1 MSYTECMAYTIEVEG
16 LTKSFGSKTVLAG
29 IDLCVPRGSIAAL
42 LGPNGAGKT
51 TTVKILTTLLRPD
64 SGRATVAGHDVVGHP
79 AAVRRA
85 ISLTGQR
92 ATVDEVLTGREN
104 LVMTGRLRHLTK
116 AAARERAAALLERFD
131 LVGAADRRVASYSG
145 GMARRLDIALG
156 LVDDPE
162 VLFLDE
168 PTTGLDPRSRREVW
182 DAVAELAASG
192 VTVLL
197 TTQYLEEADRLA
209 DRISV
214 LTGGRIAAEG
224 TADGL
229 KSLIGGETVELV
241 LPDAAAL
248 ADAVTVT
255 GLRGYPARADAESL
269 ALHVPTDGTAAGV
282 RELLEVVAGVPVL
295 RLAVHRPTLDD
306 VFLALTDGVPA

>member
-1 MSYTECMAYTIEVEG
+1 MAYTVEAEG
-16 LTKSFGSKTVLAG
+16 LRKSFGSTDVLEG
-29 IDLCVPRGSIAAL
+29 IDLGVPRGSIAAL

-64 SGRATVAGHDVVGHP
+64 AGRVVVAGHDVLAEP

-116 AAARERAAALLERFD
+116 AAARERAQRLLERFD
-131 LVGAADRRVASYSG
+131 LVDAADRRVAGYSG

-156 LVDDPE
+156 LVDDPV

-182 DAVAELAASG
+182 AAVGELAASG

-209 DRISV
+209 DRVAV
-214 LTGGRIAAEG
+214 LADGRIAAEG
-224 TADGL
+224 TADEL

-241 LPDAAAL
+241 LSDEATL
-248 ADAVTVT
+248 ADAVTVAELQ
-255 GLRGYPARADAESL
+255 GLAARTDAETLSL
-269 ALHVPTDGTAAGV
+269 HIPTDGTAAGV
-282 RELLEVVAGVPVL
+282 RDLLGAMAAVPVL
-295 RLAVHRPTLDD
+295 RVAVHRPTLDD
-306 VFLALTDGVPA
+306 VFLSLTESVPA

>member
-1 MSYTECMAYTIEVEG
+1 MAYTACMAYTIEVEG
-16 LTKSFGSKTVLAG
+16 LTRSFGGTAVLEG
-29 IDLCVPRGSIAAL
+29 IDLRVPRGTIAAL

-64 SGRATVAGHDVVGHP
+64 SGRAVVAGRDVVAEP

-116 AAARERAAALLERFD
+116 AAARERAQRLLERFD
-131 LVGAADRRVASYSG
+131 LVEAGDRRVATYSG

-156 LVDDPE
+156 LVDDPV

-182 DAVAELAASG
+182 EAVGELAASG

-209 DRISV
+209 DRVSV
-214 LTGGRIAAEG
+214 LAEGRIAAEG
-224 TADGL
+224 TADEL

-241 LPDAAAL
+241 LPDPGALAAAT
-248 ADAVTVT
+248 TVAE
-255 GLRGYPARADAESL
+255 LRGYRVRAEDLS
-269 ALHVPTDGTAAGV
+269 LHVPTDGTAAAV

-295 RLAVHRPTLDD
+295 RVAVHRPTLDD
-306 VFLALTDGVPA
+306 VFLSLTEGVPA